1 LGKIINHQYSKS
13 FEFENQMRVYC
24 KKYLAENI
32 EYFSFLR
39 PLYELQIAKIFA
51 QYPKYFPYFVSC
63 NNSFTLAGRKT
74 NSNKWCCACPKCLFT
89 FAALYPFIGKENV
102 IKIFGQ
108 NLFENSKLL
117 PFLRKLLGEGT
128 YKPFECVG
136 TYSEVRAAFY
146 LASQKTNAPKPY
158 LLKYFEKNI
167 LPKYPNISKETKK
180 ILSGWS
186 DKNNLPPF
194 FEKLL
199 KNYCQNNACE

>member
-1 LGKIINHQYSKS
+1 LQK
-13 FEFENQMRVYC
+13 
-24 KKYLAENI
+24 
-32 EYFSFLR
+32 FL
-39 PLYELQIAKIFA
+39 PN
-51 QYPKYFPYFVSC
+51 YPKYFPYFVSC

-158 LLKYFEKNI
+158 LLKYFEKI
-167 LPKYPNISKETKK
+167 
-180 ILSGWS
+180 
-186 DKNNLPPF
+186 F
-194 FEKLL
+194 
-199 KNYCQNNACE
+199 CQNTPISAKRQKKY